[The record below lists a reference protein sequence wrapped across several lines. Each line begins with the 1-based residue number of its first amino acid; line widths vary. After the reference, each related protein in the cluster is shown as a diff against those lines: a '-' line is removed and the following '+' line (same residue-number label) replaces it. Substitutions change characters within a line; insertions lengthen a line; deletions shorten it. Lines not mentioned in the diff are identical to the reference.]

1 MFLCRNLWTGLV
13 VVVVVVVVVDV
24 VLSAVCLFPLAS
36 ILYLSLFGSCLP
48 VGWSKRQTDRLTD
61 LLCYLHWPSTG
72 IFNTFLTKVF
82 FYSHRTRIQ
91 GTLPSPLVSPAYV
104 MFNLFF
110 FILPSMFSV
119 LIFLGH
125 LPRLRSQIQSRKTLS
140 GIDCF
145 HSMVLNSGLS
155 RLLFSS
161 TFPSHSSPTP
171 PSLYIMDIPTTHLH
185 WGLLDIETIATSL
198 SVYVLW
204 TSLKQINPSQEMTC
218 VTE

>member
-1 MFLCRNLWTGLV
+1 MNWPC
-13 VVVVVVVVVDV
+13 
-24 VLSAVCLFPLAS
+24 CS
-36 ILYLSLFGSCLP
+36 ILLLLLMTLFCLLFVCFASFVYLSLFGSCLP
-48 VGWSKRQTDRLTD
+48 IGWSKRQTDWLTD
-61 LLCYLHWPSTG
+61 WLCYLHWPSTG